1 MKQPINKLFSI
12 NSYPR
17 IRMRR
22 NRMLEFSRRLVSE
35 NNLSVD
41 DLIYPIFI
49 TYGSKKKEK
58 IASMPG
64 IYRFSL
70 DLLAKEIEYISS
82 LNIPAI
88 AFFPKIEKQLKTSDG
103 KEAINSKNLV
113 CDAIRISKKINP
125 KLGVICD
132 VALDPYTDHGH
143 DGIIINNNIDNDRTL
158 EILCQQSLIQAEAG
172 CNIIAPS
179 DMMDGRVGLIR
190 DALDQNGFINV
201 QIMSYAVKYASAF
214 YGPFREAVGSSVN
227 FSDKSKKS
235 YQMDPKNSDEALR
248 EIELDLKE
256 GADMVI
262 IKPGMPYLDIIN
274 KVKEKF
280 RVPTYAYQV
289 SGEYSMIKGAIDK
302 GWFDEEK
309 IIFESIIAF
318 KRAGCNGILTYF
330 APYIAEKLNS
340 KSNKFIS

>member
-1 MKQPINKLFSI
+1 MKEPHNKLFSI

-17 IRMRR
+17 VRMRR
-22 NRMLEFSRRLVSE
+22 NRMHEFSRRLVSE
-35 NNLSVD
+35 NNLTVD

-49 TYGSKKKEK
+49 TYGLNKKEK
-58 IASMPG
+58 INSMPG

-70 DLLAKEIEYISS
+70 DRLETEIKYISS

-88 AFFPKIEKQLKTSDG
+88 AFFPQTENKLKTSDG
-103 KEAINSKNLV
+103 REAVNKNNLV
-113 CDAIRISKKINP
+113 CEAIRISKKVNP
-125 KLGVICD
+125 ELGIICD

-143 DGIIINNNIDNDRTL
+143 DGLIIDNHIDNDKTL

-190 DALDQNGFINV
+190 DTLDKNGFINV

-214 YGPFREAVGSSVN
+214 YGPFRDAVGSSIN
-227 FSDKSKKS
+227 LSNKSKNS

-248 EIELDLKE
+248 EIELDLNE

-262 IKPGMPYLDIIN
+262 VKPGMPYLDIIH
-274 KVKEKF
+274 KVREKF
-280 RVPTYAYQV
+280 KVPTYAYQV

-309 IIFESIIAF
+309 IIFESLIAF
-318 KRAGCNGILTYF
+318 KRAGCSGIITYF
-330 APYIAEKLNS
+330 APYVAETLNNR
-340 KSNKFIS
+340 KI

>member
-1 MKQPINKLFSI
+1 MKEPHNKLFSI

-17 IRMRR
+17 VRMRR
-22 NRMLEFSRRLVSE
+22 NRMHEFSRRLVSE
-35 NNLSVD
+35 NNLTVD

-49 TYGSKKKEK
+49 TYGLNKKEK
-58 IASMPG
+58 INSMPG

-70 DLLAKEIEYISS
+70 DKLETEIKYISS

-88 AFFPKIEKQLKTSDG
+88 AFFPQTENKLKTSDG
-103 KEAINSKNLV
+103 REAVNKNNLV
-113 CDAIRISKKINP
+113 CEAIRISKKVNP
-125 KLGVICD
+125 ELGIICD

-143 DGIIINNNIDNDRTL
+143 DGVIIDNNIDNDKTL

-190 DALDQNGFINV
+190 DTLDKNGFINV

-214 YGPFREAVGSSVN
+214 YGPFRDAVGSSIN
-227 FSDKSKKS
+227 LSNKSKNS

-248 EIELDLKE
+248 EIELDLNE

-262 IKPGMPYLDIIN
+262 VKPGMPYLDIIQ
-274 KVKEKF
+274 KVREKF
-280 RVPTYAYQV
+280 KVPTYAYQV

-309 IIFESIIAF
+309 IIFESLIAF
-318 KRAGCNGILTYF
+318 KRAGCSGIITYF
-330 APYIAEKLNS
+330 APYVAETLNNR
-340 KSNKFIS
+340 KI

>member
-1 MKQPINKLFSI
+1 MKEPHNKLFSI

-17 IRMRR
+17 VRMRR
-22 NRMLEFSRRLVSE
+22 NRMHEFSRRLVSE
-35 NNLSVD
+35 NNLTVD

-49 TYGSKKKEK
+49 TYGLNKKEK
-58 IASMPG
+58 INSMPG

-70 DLLAKEIEYISS
+70 DRLETEIKYISS

-88 AFFPKIEKQLKTSDG
+88 AFFPQTENKLKTSDG
-103 KEAINSKNLV
+103 REAVNKNNLV
-113 CDAIRISKKINP
+113 CEAIRISKKVNP
-125 KLGVICD
+125 ELGIICD

-143 DGIIINNNIDNDRTL
+143 DGVIIDNHIDNDKTL

-190 DALDQNGFINV
+190 DTLDKNGFINV

-214 YGPFREAVGSSVN
+214 YGPFRDAVGSSIN
-227 FSDKSKKS
+227 LSNKSKNS

-248 EIELDLKE
+248 EIELDLNE

-262 IKPGMPYLDIIN
+262 VKPGMPYLDIIN
-274 KVKEKF
+274 KVREKF
-280 RVPTYAYQV
+280 KVPTYAYQV

-309 IIFESIIAF
+309 IIFESLIAF
-318 KRAGCNGILTYF
+318 KRAGCNGIITYF
-330 APYIAEKLNS
+330 APYVAEILNNR
-340 KSNKFIS
+340 KI

>member
-1 MKQPINKLFSI
+1 MKEPHNKLFSI

-17 IRMRR
+17 VRMRR
-22 NRMLEFSRRLVSE
+22 NRMHEFSRRLVSE
-35 NNLSVD
+35 NNLTVD

-49 TYGSKKKEK
+49 TYGSNKKEK
-58 IASMPG
+58 INSMPG

-70 DLLAKEIEYISS
+70 DRLETEIKYISS

-88 AFFPKIEKQLKTSDG
+88 AFFPQTENKLKTSDG
-103 KEAINSKNLV
+103 REAVNKNNLV
-113 CDAIRISKKINP
+113 CEAIRISKKVNP
-125 KLGVICD
+125 ELGIICD

-143 DGIIINNNIDNDRTL
+143 DGLIIDNHIDNDKTL

-190 DALDQNGFINV
+190 DTLDKNGFINV

-214 YGPFREAVGSSVN
+214 YGPFRDAVGSSIN
-227 FSDKSKKS
+227 LSNKSKSS

-248 EIELDLKE
+248 EIELDLNE

-262 IKPGMPYLDIIN
+262 VKPGMPYLDIIH
-274 KVKEKF
+274 KVREKF
-280 RVPTYAYQV
+280 KVPTYAYQV

-309 IIFESIIAF
+309 IIFESLIAF
-318 KRAGCNGILTYF
+318 KRAGCSGIITYF
-330 APYIAEKLNS
+330 APYVAETLNNR
-340 KSNKFIS
+340 KI

>member
-1 MKQPINKLFSI
+1 MKEPHNKLFSI

-17 IRMRR
+17 VRMRR
-22 NRMLEFSRRLVSE
+22 NRMHEFSRRLVSE
-35 NNLSVD
+35 NNLTVD

-49 TYGSKKKEK
+49 TYGSNKKEK
-58 IASMPG
+58 INSMPG

-70 DLLAKEIEYISS
+70 DRLETEIKYISS

-88 AFFPKIEKQLKTSDG
+88 AFFPQTENKLKTSDG
-103 KEAINSKNLV
+103 REAVNKNNLV
-113 CDAIRISKKINP
+113 CEAIRISKKVNP
-125 KLGVICD
+125 ELGIICD

-143 DGIIINNNIDNDRTL
+143 DGLIIDNHIDNDKTL

-190 DALDQNGFINV
+190 DTLDKNGFINV

-214 YGPFREAVGSSVN
+214 YGPFRDAVGSSIN
-227 FSDKSKKS
+227 LSNKSKNS

-248 EIELDLKE
+248 EIELDLNE

-262 IKPGMPYLDIIN
+262 VKPGMPYLDIIH
-274 KVKEKF
+274 KVREKF
-280 RVPTYAYQV
+280 KVPTYAYQV

-309 IIFESIIAF
+309 IIFESLIAF
-318 KRAGCNGILTYF
+318 KRAGCSGIITYF
-330 APYIAEKLNS
+330 APYVAKILNNR
-340 KSNKFIS
+340 KI

>member
-1 MKQPINKLFSI
+1 MKEPHNKLFSI

-17 IRMRR
+17 VRMRR
-22 NRMLEFSRRLVSE
+22 NRMHEFSRRLVSE
-35 NNLSVD
+35 NNLTVD

-49 TYGSKKKEK
+49 TYGLNKKEK
-58 IASMPG
+58 INSMPG

-70 DLLAKEIEYISS
+70 DRLETEIKYISS

-88 AFFPKIEKQLKTSDG
+88 AFFPQTENKLKTSDG
-103 KEAINSKNLV
+103 KEAVNKNNLV
-113 CDAIRISKKINP
+113 CEAIRISKKVNP
-125 KLGVICD
+125 ELGVICD

-143 DGIIINNNIDNDRTL
+143 DGVIIDNHIDNDKTL

-190 DALDQNGFINV
+190 DTLDKNGFINV

-214 YGPFREAVGSSVN
+214 YGPFRDAVGSSIN
-227 FSDKSKKS
+227 LSNKSKNS

-248 EIELDLKE
+248 EIELDLNE

-262 IKPGMPYLDIIN
+262 VKPGMPYLDIIH
-274 KVKEKF
+274 KVREKF
-280 RVPTYAYQV
+280 KVPTYAYQV

-309 IIFESIIAF
+309 IIFESLIAF
-318 KRAGCNGILTYF
+318 KRAGCSGIITYF
-330 APYIAEKLNS
+330 APYVAEILNNR
-340 KSNKFIS
+340 KI

>member
-1 MKQPINKLFSI
+1 MKEPHNKLFSI

-17 IRMRR
+17 VRMRR
-22 NRMLEFSRRLVSE
+22 NRMHEFSRRLVSE
-35 NNLSVD
+35 NNLTVD

-49 TYGSKKKEK
+49 TYGSNKKEK
-58 IASMPG
+58 INSMPG

-70 DLLAKEIEYISS
+70 DRLETEIKYISS

-88 AFFPKIEKQLKTSDG
+88 AFFPQTENKLKTSDG
-103 KEAINSKNLV
+103 REAVNKNNLV
-113 CDAIRISKKINP
+113 CEAIRISKKVNP
-125 KLGVICD
+125 ELGVICD

-143 DGIIINNNIDNDRTL
+143 DGVIIDNHIDNDKTL

-190 DALDQNGFINV
+190 DTLDKNKFINV

-214 YGPFREAVGSSVN
+214 YGPFRDAVGSSIN
-227 FSDKSKKS
+227 LSNKSKNT

-248 EIELDLKE
+248 EIELDLNE

-262 IKPGMPYLDIIN
+262 VKPGMPYLDIIN
-274 KVKEKF
+274 KVREKF
-280 RVPTYAYQV
+280 KVPTYAYQV

-309 IIFESIIAF
+309 IIFESLIAF
-318 KRAGCNGILTYF
+318 KRAGCSGIITYF
-330 APYIAEKLNS
+330 APYVAKILNNR
-340 KSNKFIS
+340 KI